1 VDPIGLLGGTNNYEY
16 APNPVGWIDP
26 LGLSCNEGQAKI
38 YHYPGSQSNP
48 YGHYSIETTVD
59 GKSLH
64 AHQVIT
70 ESDLSQTKIVNAVNS
85 PPSKTAD
92 KVIEI
97 ELPNAANAQNYQ
109 ESMIGKQLGPY
120 SQKTNSCVD
129 HVSNVLR
136 EGGAE
141 VPDSALGQFKYLKK
155 KLGF

>member
-1 VDPIGLLGGTNNYEY
+1 VDPIGLLGDKNNYEY

-155 KLGF
+155 LGF